1 MQLLQCEQVG
11 EVQGQQLKAT
21 LLGPLDGLGRRE
33 RHVAAGQ
40 GVLAGDLLD
49 RNMADQDAILFLNA
63 YNPSTTNP
71 IAIL

>member
-1 MQLLQCEQVG
+1 
-11 EVQGQQLKAT
+11 
-21 LLGPLDGLGRRE
+21 
-33 RHVAAGQ
+33 
-40 GVLAGDLLD
+40 VLAGDLPD